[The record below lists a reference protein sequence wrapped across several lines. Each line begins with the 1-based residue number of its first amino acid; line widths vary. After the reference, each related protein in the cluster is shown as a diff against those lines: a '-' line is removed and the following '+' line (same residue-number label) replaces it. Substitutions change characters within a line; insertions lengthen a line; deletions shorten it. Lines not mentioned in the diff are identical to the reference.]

1 MPADTPVQPDQ
12 VEIVTAIESGAAV
25 DVRRELRRIDT
36 HMSHVFV
43 DLGWVYKLKRS
54 VRHPFAD
61 MSSPEMRR
69 LACDA
74 ELAVNRDL
82 AGDLYEAVLPVIRNE
97 QGAIKVG
104 GRGEILDWIVLMRR
118 FPDGALLQELA
129 EAGTLTADQVREAV
143 TGIAKFHASRSPCPN
158 AGHAADYRRIIL
170 GLRQTEAAGAARLG
184 VRPASE
190 DLFAALDRMT
200 VKVTPLI
207 EARRKAGW
215 VRRGHGDLHLRNI
228 CVWQGRVVPFDALE
242 FDASLATTDVIYDVA
257 FLLMDL
263 RARGLNR
270 LCNTAMNTYWEA
282 SGQPEEALALL
293 PFFMALRSAVRMAVA
308 VEAGDLVQ
316 AAAYRGLGLE
326 LLQHDSPRLLAIGG
340 LSGTGKSTLADAL
353 AADLAGP
360 CGARVL
366 RTDALRKA
374 LAGVSPTAR
383 LSGAAYAPEA
393 RAAVYDVLAQ
403 RAKQV
408 VAAGSSA
415 IADATFQDDNART
428 VIAGA
433 TTGPFI
439 GLWLRAPTTVRL
451 ARVAARRND
460 VSDATPDV
468 ARRQQE
474 PAKLGDAWRIL
485 NAEQPTRLLL
495 EETHR
500 VLQTASRDH
509 SQPPR
514 P

>member
-1 MPADTPVQPDQ
+1 MPAESPIQPDQ

-43 DLGWVYKLKRS
+43 DLDWVYKLKRS

-61 MSSPEMRR
+61 MSLPEMRR
-69 LACDA
+69 LACEA

-82 AGDLYEAVLPVIRNE
+82 AGDLYEAVLPVIRSE

-104 GRGEILDWIVLMRR
+104 GHGEILDWIVLMRR

-143 TGIAKFHASRSPCPN
+143 SAIAKFHASRPPCPN

-170 GLRQTEAAGAARLG
+170 GLRRTEAAGAARLG

-190 DLFAALDRMT
+190 ELFAALDRMT
-200 VKVTPLI
+200 AKVTPLI
-207 EARRKAGW
+207 EARRKNGW

-228 CVWQGRVVPFDALE
+228 CVWKGGVVPFDALE
-242 FDASLATTDVIYDVA
+242 FDVSLATTDVIYDVA

-270 LCNTAMNTYWEA
+270 LCNVAMNTYWDA

-293 PFFMALRSAVRMAVA
+293 PFFMALRSAVRMAVS

-316 AAAYRGLGLE
+316 AAAYRDLGHG
-326 LLQHDSPRLLAIGG
+326 LLQHGSPRLVAIGG

-353 AADLAGP
+353 AADLPGP

-374 LAGVSPTAR
+374 LAGVSATTR
-383 LSGAAYAPEA
+383 MSRAAYAPTA

-403 RAKQV
+403 RAKDV

-415 IADATFQDDNART
+415 IADATFQEDNARAA
-428 VIAGA
+428 IARA
-433 TTGPFI
+433 AVGPFI
-439 GLWLRAPTTVRL
+439 GLWLRAPSATRVG
-451 ARVAARRND
+451 RVAARTND
-460 VSDATPDV
+460 VSDATPEI
-468 ARRQQE
+468 ARRQKE
-474 PAKLGDAWRIL
+474 PAKIGDAWRVL
-485 NAEQPTRLLL
+485 DAEHSASLLV
-495 EETHR
+495 EEARRAVHESSP
-500 VLQTASRDH
+500 V
-509 SQPPR
+509 P
-514 P
+514 